1 MPVLLPEFEMPLV
14 AWFVLFGLIAVV
26 SMYVYRAHS
35 HSASE
40 NGQETAHAILQFGKA
55 FPMEPIRD
63 VLLTWDTETAFLRL
77 NGGKTGCISAQK
89 RHAVC
94 RILEPGSVSV
104 MPGDNDRSLFLDF
117 GALGITSGRYLFRSP
132 KEAAEISL
140 WLLDS
145 FVKQPE
151 TSEDEI
157 EQ

>member
-1 MPVLLPEFEMPLV
+1 MPFI
-14 AWFVLFGLIAVV
+14 AWFAVIAVIGIASV
-26 SMYVYRAHS
+26 YAYRAHS
-35 HSASE
+35 QSASE

-63 VLLTWDTETAFLRL
+63 VLLTWDTQTAFLRL

-117 GALGITSGRYLFRSP
+117 GSLGIASGRYLFRSSR
-132 KEAAEISL
+132 EAAEISL

-145 FVKQPE
+145 FAHQPDV
-151 TSEDEI
+151 SDDEMAP
-157 EQ
+157 

>member
-1 MPVLLPEFEMPLV
+1 MPLI
-14 AWFVLFGLIAVV
+14 AWFALVALIAIV
-26 SMYVYRAHS
+26 SMYVYRAHA
-35 HSASE
+35 HSVSE

-63 VLLTWDTETAFLRL
+63 VLLTWDTQTAFLRL

-117 GALGITSGRYLFRSP
+117 GSLGIASGRYLFRSP
-132 KEAAEISL
+132 KETAEISL

-145 FVKQPE
+145 FAQQPKE
-151 TSEDEI
+151 PEDAI
-157 EQ
+157 VQ